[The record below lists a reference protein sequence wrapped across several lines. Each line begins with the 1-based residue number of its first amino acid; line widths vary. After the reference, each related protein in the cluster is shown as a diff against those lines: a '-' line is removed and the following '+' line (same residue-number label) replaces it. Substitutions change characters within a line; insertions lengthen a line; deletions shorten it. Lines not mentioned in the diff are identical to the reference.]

1 MKIYVDRIPEDG
13 LELETTYAPSLLEIG
28 RPDLHVAGPLRLHG
42 RATREAKELFVS
54 AEIDYHLTLS
64 CARCLAD
71 IDTRASKSLFLHYDT
86 TRQQVVNITDDVRQ
100 EIVLEYPL
108 TALCRPDCL
117 GLCPT
122 CGVNWNDETC
132 AHRRAG
138 GSASVA

>member
-13 LELETTYAPSLLEIG
+13 LELETTYEPSLLEVG

-54 AEIDYHLTLS
+54 AEIAYHLTLACS
-64 CARCLAD
+64 RCLAA
-71 IDTRASKSLFLHYDT
+71 IDRQASKSLFLHYDT
-86 TRQQVVNITDDVRQ
+86 ARRQVVDITDDVRQ

-108 TALCRPDCL
+108 AALCRPDCR

-122 CGVNWNDETC
+122 CGANWNDGTC
-132 AHRRAG
+132 AHQRVN
-138 GSASVA
+138 GSPRG

>member
-13 LELETTYAPSLLEIG
+13 LELETTYEPSLLEVG

-54 AEIDYHLTLS
+54 AEIDYHLTLA
-64 CARCLAD
+64 CARCLTE
-71 IDTRASKSLFLHYDT
+71 IDRQSSKALFLHYDT
-86 TRQQVVNITDDVRQ
+86 ARQQVVDITDDVRQ

-108 TALCRPDCL
+108 AALCRPDCR

-122 CGVNWNDETC
+122 CGVNWNDGTC
-132 AHRRAG
+132 AHQRNQGAPR
-138 GSASVA
+138 V